1 MKGRLRIRDHAGER
15 ELELT
20 RDLARIGS
28 SGAGQLTVNGEAAS
42 QSGLAL
48 EWDVRHATWVL
59 RVGLALSVPAT
70 VNGRPV
76 NPGEEIPLSNLD
88 TVELPGGVIQFQRL
102 LAPPRRAGQSAARV
116 FLDSSPLVIG
126 RGDPQK
132 SGDNSR
138 LDLDPEEN
146 TISRAHVVIEREEGQ
161 YFIRDSS
168 RTGTELNG
176 RALVRERLVFG
187 DRFRIGGYMFE
198 FLSDAITHIDPE
210 LTGSISARH
219 LTVLIGD
226 HPILQD
232 FSLNIAAGEF
242 IGVLGGSGQGKSTL
256 LNALCGIR
264 PPTSGDVRIGGVP
277 LEERERL
284 REIGIGYVP
293 QDDIVH
299 KELTVA
305 EAITFSARL
314 RLKLPRPEIDAL
326 VQRVTA
332 RLGLAEHAAKRIAD
346 LSGGQRKRVS
356 IAIELL
362 ANPNVLF
369 LDEPS
374 SGLDPATEEA
384 LMTLLQSLTLT
395 RLTVVCTTHV
405 LQKAYLFDRLLFVQ
419 RGRLVFAGD
428 SDEARRHFLLCDSE
442 QGTDAE
448 EVSAMELSPLE
459 RVYACLANFEKPA
472 AEWEA
477 EFKESQFAAR
487 AFPMIGRSAAPE
499 TIDGSA
505 SRLRVSALKSF
516 WLLGARQWRIIRS
529 DFLNIAFLF
538 VQPLLIGMLV
548 GWVADKSAMRMF
560 LCVVA
565 TMWFGCS
572 NGAQQI
578 VGELPIFRR
587 ERISG
592 QGLHTYIFSK
602 IGFLSLVSILQGVVL
617 LITIFTVAGW
627 FHPEGIERAS
637 VMNELER
644 SYTLGAEENA
654 AEQSADFDVIDLDN
668 PAPAP
673 TTSARPRATPVP
685 KQPPSKFTLKAL
697 LSIGQ
702 FFQITQHILDSRPR
716 LLAKEDGVPLRDQK
730 GRLVVLPGISTA
742 ALLSVNLGLRLA
754 AVVAAAI
761 VSVGIGLMISA
772 LVANTTQAVL
782 WVPLVLIPQIL
793 FGGIVVQL
801 PDMTRSVRLFSQVM
815 PSFAA
820 QRIMDVGSLYGL
832 AVPLLS
838 NRTKTPVFLTSRGEK
853 ERVEWTD
860 QGRSFSE
867 VFEKLSLVNTSF
879 QNVLVIPERL
889 GQHKRVGDRSE
900 DGMHIEYRDSVESRN
915 DVRYTKGTV
924 FRSLQAVRLSLLI
937 LSAWA
942 AFSYAVIYFGLRSKQ
957 TRK

>member
-1 MKGRLRIRDHAGER
+1 MKGRLRIRDRTSER
-15 ELELT
+15 EVELT
-20 RDLARIGS
+20 RNIAHVGS
-28 SGAGQLTVNGEAAS
+28 SGNGQAAVGGDVS
-42 QSGLAL
+42 DQSGLSL
-48 EWDVRHATWVL
+48 QWDPRHATWVL
-59 RVGLALSVPAT
+59 RVALALSTPAT
-70 VNGRPV
+70 VNGRAV

-88 TVELPGGVIQFQRL
+88 AIEFPGALIQFQRV
-102 LAPPRRAGQSAARV
+102 LAAPMRAGHAASRV
-116 FLDSSPLVIG
+116 MLDSQPLVIG

-132 SGDNSR
+132 PGEPSH

-146 TISRAHVVIEREEGQ
+146 IISRSHVVIECDGGE
-161 YFIRDSS
+161 YFIRDTS

-187 DRFRIGGYMFE
+187 DRFRIAGYMFE
-198 FLSDAITHIDPE
+198 FLGDAISRIEPE
-210 LTGSISARH
+210 STGSVTARDV
-219 LTVLIGD
+219 TVVAGGK
-226 HPILQD
+226 PILENV
-232 FSLNIAAGEF
+232 SLNIAAGEF

-277 LEERERL
+277 LTDRERL

-299 KELTVA
+299 KELTVT

-314 RLKLPRPEIDAL
+314 RLKLSPREIRAL
-326 VQRVTA
+326 VERVTT
-332 RLGLAEHAAKRIAD
+332 RLGLAEHAAKRISD

-362 ANPNVLF
+362 ANPSVLF

-395 RLTVVCTTHV
+395 KLTVVCTTHV

-419 RGRLVFAGD
+419 GGRLVFAGN
-428 SDEARRHFLLCDSE
+428 SDEARRHFLF
-442 QGTDAE
+442 GDAE
-448 EVSAMELSPLE
+448 QETTVLELSPLE
-459 RVYACLANFEKPA
+459 RIYACLANSGKPA
-472 AEWEA
+472 AEWET
-477 EFKESQFAAR
+477 EFKQSQFAPR
-487 AFPMIGRSAAPE
+487 AFPIVGHGVAAETTDDSLGRLAVP
-499 TIDGSA
+499 
-505 SRLRVSALKSF
+505 ALKSF
-516 WLLGARQWRIIRS
+516 ALLVARQWRIVRS
-529 DFLNIAFLF
+529 DILNIAFLLI
-538 VQPLLIGMLV
+538 QPLLIGLLV

-592 QGLHTYIFSK
+592 QGLNTYIFSK
-602 IGFLSLVSILQGVVL
+602 IGFLSLVSVLQAMVL
-617 LITIFTVAGW
+617 LLTTFTAARW
-627 FHPEGIERAS
+627 FHPEDIDRDSAIT
-637 VMNELER
+637 ELTR
-644 SYTLGAEENA
+644 SYTLGAEEADQSGDA
-654 AEQSADFDVIDLDN
+654 AFDAVDLEHPTAT
-668 PAPAP
+668 PA
-673 TTSARPRATPVP
+673 TSVSNVARPAA
-685 KQPPSKFTLKAL
+685 KKPPSKFALNSL
-697 LSIGQ
+697 LSIGK

-716 LLAKEDGVPLRDQK
+716 LLAKEDGTPLRDEK
-730 GRLVVLPGISTA
+730 GTLVVLPGISIPALFA
-742 ALLSVNLGLRLA
+742 ANLGLRLA
-754 AVVAAAI
+754 AVIAAAV

-793 FGGIVVQL
+793 FGGIVVQV
-801 PDMTRSVRLFSQVM
+801 PDMSRSVRLFSQLM

-820 QRIMDVGSLYGL
+820 QRIMDVGSIYGL

-853 ERVEWTD
+853 ERVEWND
-860 QGRSFSE
+860 NDRSYSE
-867 VFEKLSLVNTSF
+867 VFDKLSLVNTSF
-879 QNVLVIPERL
+879 QNVLVIPDRL

-900 DGMHIEYRDSVESRN
+900 DGLHMEYRDTVETRR
-915 DVRYTKGTV
+915 DVRYSKGTI
-924 FRSLQAVRLSLLI
+924 FRSLQPFETSLLI
-937 LSAWA
+937 LGVWA
-942 AFSYAVIYFGLRSKQ
+942 ALSYGVIYFGLKSKQ
-957 TRK
+957 TSK

>member
-1 MKGRLRIRDHAGER
+1 MNGRLRIRDRVSER
-15 ELELT
+15 EVELT
-20 RDLARIGS
+20 REIAQIVSRNDEVVIGAET
-28 SGAGQLTVNGEAAS
+28 SG
-42 QSGLAL
+42 QSGLSLQWEA
-48 EWDVRHATWVL
+48 RHATWVL
-59 RVGLALSVPAT
+59 HVSLALSLPAT
-70 VNGRPV
+70 VNSRAV

-88 TVELPGGVIQFQRL
+88 TIEFPGALIQFQRV
-102 LAPPRRAGQSAARV
+102 LAPPMRAGHPATRIA
-116 FLDSSPLVIG
+116 LDSQALVIG

-132 SGDNSR
+132 TGDASHI
-138 LDLDPEEN
+138 DLDPEEN
-146 TISRAHVVIEREEGQ
+146 IISRSHVAIECESGE
-161 YFIRDSS
+161 YFIRDTS

-187 DRFRIGGYMFE
+187 DRFRIAGYMFE
-198 FLSDAITHIDPE
+198 FLGDAISRIEPE
-210 LTGSISARH
+210 STGTITARD
-219 LTVLIGD
+219 LTVVAGGNR
-226 HPILQD
+226 ILENV
-232 FSLNIAAGEF
+232 SLNIAAGEF

-277 LEERERL
+277 LSDRERL

-299 KELTVA
+299 KELTVT

-314 RLKLPRPEIDAL
+314 RLKLSPREISAL
-326 VQRVTA
+326 VERVTS
-332 RLGLAEHAAKRIAD
+332 RLGLAEHSGKRISD

-362 ANPNVLF
+362 ANPSVLF

-395 RLTVVCTTHV
+395 KLTVICTTHV

-419 RGRLVFAGD
+419 GGRLVFAGN
-428 SDEARRHFLLCDSE
+428 SDEARRHFLF
-442 QGTDAE
+442 GNTDQDTA
-448 EVSAMELSPLE
+448 VLELSPLE
-459 RVYACLANFEKPA
+459 RIYACLANTDKPA
-472 AEWEA
+472 AEWET
-477 EFKESQFAAR
+477 EFKQSQFAPR
-487 AFPMIGRSAAPE
+487 AFPIVGHGTAAATTDDSLGRLQVPA
-499 TIDGSA
+499 
-505 SRLRVSALKSF
+505 LRSF
-516 WLLGARQWRIIRS
+516 MLLVARQWRIVRS
-529 DFLNIAFLF
+529 DILNIAFLL
-538 VQPLLIGMLV
+538 VQPLLIGLLV

-592 QGLHTYIFSK
+592 QGMNTYIFSK
-602 IGFLSLVSILQGVVL
+602 FGFLSLISVLQGLVL
-617 LITIFTVAGW
+617 LLTTFTAAGW
-627 FHPEGIERAS
+627 FHPEDIDRAS
-637 VMNELER
+637 AMTELTR
-644 SYTLGAEENA
+644 SYTLGADEAA
-654 AEQSADFDVIDLDN
+654 AEQSEDAGFDAVDLEHPN
-668 PAPAP
+668 
-673 TTSARPRATPVP
+673 ATPAKSAAP
-685 KQPPSKFTLKAL
+685 IAHQPIKQPPGKFALGAL
-697 LSIGQ
+697 LTVGK

-716 LLAKEDGVPLRDQK
+716 LLAREDGTPLRDEK
-730 GRLVVLPGISTA
+730 GTLVVLPGMSVA
-742 ALLSVNLGLRLA
+742 ALLAANLGLRLA
-754 AVVAAAI
+754 AVIAAAV

-793 FGGIVVQL
+793 FGGIVVQV
-801 PDMTRSVRLFSQVM
+801 PDMSRSVRLFSQLM

-820 QRIMDVGSLYGL
+820 QRIMDVGSIYGL

-853 ERVEWTD
+853 ERVEWTEND
-860 QGRSFSE
+860 RSYSE
-867 VFEKLSLVNTSF
+867 VFDKLSLVNTSF
-879 QNVLVIPERL
+879 QNVLVIPDRL

-900 DGMHIEYRDSVESRN
+900 DGLHMEYRDTVETRR
-915 DVRYTKGTV
+915 DVRFSKGTI
-924 FRSLQAVRLSLLI
+924 FRSLQAFQTSLLI
-937 LSAWA
+937 LGAWA
-942 AFSYAVIYFGLRSKQ
+942 ALSYAVIYFGLKSKQ
-957 TRK
+957 TSK